1 VPFRAYIGIGSNL
14 GDRTGQV
21 RTAIARLAAL
31 PGTTVAGTSSLY
43 ETEPLGNAPIWYVN
57 AVAAL
62 DTDLEPAALLAA
74 LLGIERTMGRTRVA
88 GDRYASRTIDL
99 DLLLFDDRVVDEPGL
114 VVPHRALHERRFVL
128 APLAELAPNV
138 LHPGL
143 GRSIAALLA
152 NVPDAKRVE
161 RLSG

>member
-14 GDRTGQV
+14 GDRTAQV

-31 PGTTVAGTSSLY
+31 PGTTVAATSSLY
-43 ETEPLGNAPIWYVN
+43 ETEPLGNASTWYVN

-62 DTDLEPAALLAA
+62 DTDLEPAPLLAA
-74 LLGIERTMGRTRVA
+74 LLAIERTMGRTRVA
-88 GDRYASRTIDL
+88 ADRYASRTIDL
-99 DLLLFDDRVVDEPGL
+99 DLLLFDDRVLDEPGL

-128 APLAELAPNV
+128 APLAELAPDV
-138 LHPGL
+138 LHPAL

-152 NVPDAKRVE
+152 NVPDAKRVV
-161 RLSG
+161 RLPG

>member
-1 VPFRAYIGIGSNL
+1 MPFRAYIGIGSNL

>member
-14 GDRTGQV
+14 GDRTAQV

-31 PGTTVAGTSSLY
+31 PGTTVAATSSLY
-43 ETEPLGNAPIWYVN
+43 ETEPLGNASTWYVN

-62 DTDLEPAALLAA
+62 DTDLEPAPLLAA
-74 LLGIERTMGRTRVA
+74 LLAIERTMGRTRVA
-88 GDRYASRTIDL
+88 ADRYASRTIDL
-99 DLLLFDDRVVDEPGL
+99 DLLLFDDRVLDEPGL

-128 APLAELAPNV
+128 TPLAELAPNV
-138 LHPGL
+138 RHPGL

-152 NVPDAKRVE
+152 NVPDAKRVV
-161 RLSG
+161 RLPG

>member
-161 RLSG
+161 RLLG

>member
-62 DTDLEPAALLAA
+62 DTDLEPAPLLAA
-74 LLGIERTMGRTRVA
+74 LLAIERTMGRTRVA
-88 GDRYASRTIDL
+88 ADRYASRTIDL
-99 DLLLFDDRVVDEPGL
+99 DLLLFDDRVLDEPGL

-128 APLAELAPNV
+128 APLAELAPDV
-138 LHPGL
+138 LHPAL

-152 NVPDAKRVE
+152 NVPDAKRVV
-161 RLSG
+161 RLPG

>member
-14 GDRTGQV
+14 GDRTGHV

-43 ETEPLGNAPIWYVN
+43 ETEPLGNAPTWYVN

-62 DTDLEPAALLAA
+62 DTAIEPAPLLAA
-74 LLGIERTMGRTRVA
+74 LLAIERTMGRTRVA
-88 GDRYASRTIDL
+88 ADRYTSRTIDL
-99 DLLLFDDRVVDEPGL
+99 DLLLFDDRILDEPGL

-128 APLAELAPNV
+128 APLAELAPDV

-152 NVPDAKRVE
+152 NVPDAKRVV
-161 RLSG
+161 RLPS

>member
-31 PGTTVAGTSSLY
+31 PGTTVAATSSLY
-43 ETEPLGNAPIWYVN
+43 ETEPLGNASTWYVN

-88 GDRYASRTIDL
+88 ADRYASRTIDL
-99 DLLLFDDRVVDEPGL
+99 DLLLFDDRVLDQPGL

-128 APLAELAPNV
+128 APLAELAPDV
-138 LHPGL
+138 IHPGL

-152 NVPDAKRVE
+152 NVPDAKRVV
-161 RLSG
+161 RLPA